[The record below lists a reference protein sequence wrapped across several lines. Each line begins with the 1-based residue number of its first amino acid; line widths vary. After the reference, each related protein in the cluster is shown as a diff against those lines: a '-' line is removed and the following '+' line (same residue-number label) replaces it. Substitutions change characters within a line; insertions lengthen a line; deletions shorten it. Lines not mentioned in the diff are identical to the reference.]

1 MGTSFN
7 YVILPH
13 HRKKDGTI
21 PVNIRMTH
29 NGKSKYA
36 TTSLVVTKEQL
47 TRKMDRITDQRILD
61 AVTRKLMEYRDAVAA
76 IEGAEYYTADRLWE
90 AVNDILKGG
99 SRTPFHL
106 DIFEFGRDKMAAM
119 EPKTAEGY
127 QTSLNALKRFI
138 GSDTIDIND
147 ITYQFLLKFRLFL
160 ESEPPLANGKGKHQ
174 PKAKGSRAVSY
185 YLSCLRA
192 LHNMARAEHN
202 QDEIGRMPIP
212 LQPFKK
218 GLIPAQPT
226 TKHRTLTVAQTK
238 TLASVELPDGSQA
251 ELARDVFML
260 SLAMIGENTID
271 LYHATEDE
279 LSEGIQTYNRRKTDS
294 VRADNAEMR
303 VRIEPEAEQLIER
316 YRGID
321 GKHLLNF
328 HTRYSDHRN
337 FNNMVNKGLKKVAE
351 AVNAI
356 AEKDKTAE
364 RLPEGLNFYYARHTW
379 STLAMNACGI
389 DFDTVHQS
397 LNHARRGA
405 DRVTGIYVEQDY
417 TKVWEA
423 NRKVLDLLK

>member
-1 MGTSFN
+1 MATSFN

-13 HRKKDGTI
+13 RRKKDGTI

-29 NGKSKYA
+29 HGKSKYA
-36 TTSLVVTKEQL
+36 TTSLVVTRDQI
-47 TRKMDRITDQRILD
+47 TRKQDKITDQIILD
-61 AVTRKLMEYRDAVAA
+61 AVNRKLADYRRAVAA
-76 IEGAEYYTADRLWE
+76 IDGAEYYSADDLWE

-138 GSDTIDIND
+138 GTDTLDIND
-147 ITYQFLLKFRLFL
+147 ITYQFLLKFRHFL
-160 ESEPPLANGKGKHQ
+160 ETEPPLANGKGKHQ
-174 PKAKGSRAVSY
+174 PKAKGSRAVSF
-185 YLSCLRA
+185 YLSCLRS
-192 LHNMARAEHN
+192 LHNMARAECN
-202 QDEIGRMPIP
+202 QEETGKVVIP

-218 GLIPAQPT
+218 GLIPAQPMT
-226 TKHRTLTVAQTK
+226 QHRVLTAAQTK
-238 TLASVELPDGSQA
+238 AIAAVQLRQGSQA

-279 LSEGIQTYNRRKTDS
+279 LKDGIQTYNRRKTDS
-294 VRADNAEMR
+294 VRQDNALMK
-303 VRIEPEAEQLIER
+303 VRIEPEAERLIER
-316 YRGID
+316 YRATD
-321 GKHLLNF
+321 GHHLLNF
-328 HTRYSDHRN
+328 HTRYSGHKN
-337 FNNMVNKGLKKVAE
+337 FNNMVNKGLKDVAE

-356 AEKDKTAE
+356 EGGE
-364 RLPEGLNFYYARHTW
+364 RVPDGLNFYYARHTW
-379 STLAMNACGI
+379 STLAMNTCGF
-389 DFDTVHQS
+389 DFDTVHQA

-405 DRVTGIYVEQDY
+405 DRVTGIYVERDF
-417 TKVWEA
+417 TKAWEA

>member
-13 HRKKDGTI
+13 RRKRDGTI
-21 PVNIRMTH
+21 PVVIRMTH
-29 NGKSKYA
+29 NGRSKYA
-36 TTSLVVTKEQL
+36 TTSLAVTREQI
-47 TRKMDRITDQRILD
+47 TRRMDRITDQRILD
-61 AVTRKLMEYRDAVAA
+61 AVNRKLRDYRDALAD
-76 IEGAEYYTADRLWE
+76 IEGVEWYTAENLWQ
-90 AVNDILKGG
+90 AVNERIG
-99 SRTPFHL
+99 SRGRSFRL
-106 DIFEFGRDKMAAM
+106 DFFAYGEERMKAM

-127 QTSLNALKRFI
+127 QSSLNALKRFI

-160 ESEPPLANGKGKHQ
+160 ESEPPLANGKGKHR

-279 LSEGIQTYNRRKTDS
+279 LKDGIQTYNRRKTDS

-303 VRIEPEAEQLIER
+303 VRIEPEAKQLIER
-316 YRGID
+316 YRGTD

-328 HTRYSDHRN
+328 HTRYSDHQN

-356 AEKDKTAE
+356 EGGE
-364 RLPEGLNFYYARHTW
+364 RVPEGLNFYYARHTW
-379 STLAMNACGI
+379 STLAMNACGF
-389 DFDTVHQS
+389 DFDTVHQA

-405 DRVTGIYVEQDY
+405 DRVTGIYVERDF
-417 TKVWEA
+417 TKAWEA